1 MKKLCKLSIIMP
13 SLNVVDYIDE
23 CIQSALNQTLLD
35 KEIICID
42 AGSTDGTWEKLVAY
56 ANNPKYMEEIVLLH
70 CDVRSYGHQ
79 VNLGINIAVGEY
91 VAILETDDY
100 VEKNMYE
107 QLYDIGISNDADFV
121 KADYDTFMT
130 FIENKRIFDK
140 VSLFKNGKKQYGKI
154 ISPVRELYLYLNDHT
169 IWKGIY
175 KRDFLLNNNILLNET
190 KGAAFQDIGFSLQVL
205 SMAKRG
211 IYIEESFY
219 RYRLD
224 RDESSINSVHGL
236 KYAYWEFSRLLET
249 EEIKRSLVYTDGIFA
264 CMALTFCF
272 ELVKALRVV
281 GYDINSHFIKPYY
294 TWFNDQLSY
303 SLKNHLLDIDIYLHI
318 PQLRFILENID
329 KFIFE
334 LKENDFVQKTVSL
347 IIEEQQYIASE
358 LRSMGILCYPPSANY
373 IFFKEEQGIYE
384 RLLKKGILI
393 RSCHNYP
400 GLCHGYFRIAVKSHE
415 QNIMLIN
422 AMKEVIKEGSAYGKN
437 NYDTRNN
444 V

>member
-334 LKENDFVQKTVSL
+334 LKENDFV
-347 IIEEQQYIASE
+347 
-358 LRSMGILCYPPSANY
+358 
-373 IFFKEEQGIYE
+373 
-384 RLLKKGILI
+384 LKKNREDLI
-393 RSCHNYP
+393 SFTKGKR
-400 GLCHGYFRIAVKSHE
+400 
-415 QNIMLIN
+415 
-422 AMKEVIKEGSAYGKN
+422 VIIFGFGAYGKEIIKYLYVHGIKIYGICDN
-437 NYDTRNN
+437 NKQLWGCEEYGLPIYEPLSCVKKFPEYSYVIANKIYSEDIYEIGRASCRERESLR
-444 V
+444 